1 MKAILK
7 QLEKKI
13 IEEYKDK
20 KRNKD
25 FIKEHYK
32 HSLELINPIVSD
44 GNSIIN
50 EYQYNIMMH
59 LFNLASS
66 IEYIPSIFI
75 KQIASLSLFKT
86 LEITGFSYEV
96 QTSKRTEFLSHYYK
110 IVSII
115 MNNKFIKESKKNIFE
130 KIVSDK
136 LNEKTAQWL
145 INLFTQ
151 SNDNLDDAT
160 KVLLKA
166 ITQTKFE
173 FFDAFAQNFKKALYE
188 LISSNNNKNWMNK
201 YVFKI
206 IEKCL
211 IKLKNIEKE
220 FLIKLGEICHSIID
234 IFLKKKN
241 LKIKKLY

>member
-44 GNSIIN
+44 GNTIIN

-75 KQIASLSLFKT
+75 KQIASLSLFKN
-86 LEITGFSYEV
+86 LEITGFSKEV
-96 QTSKRTEFLSHYYK
+96 QTS
-110 IVSII
+110 
-115 MNNKFIKESKKNIFE
+115 NKPESTVMKLQQIKEMTVCFSQICQVWICSICSNRPLSSK
-130 KIVSDK
+130 
-136 LNEKTAQWL
+136 T
-145 INLFTQ
+145 
-151 SNDNLDDAT
+151 
-160 KVLLKA
+160 LKSRMPRL
-166 ITQTKFE
+166 TGWPLVRSW
-173 FFDAFAQNFKKALYE
+173 N
-188 LISSNNNKNWMNK
+188 S
-201 YVFKI
+201 
-206 IEKCL
+206 
-211 IKLKNIEKE
+211 
-220 FLIKLGEICHSIID
+220 
-234 IFLKKKN
+234 
-241 LKIKKLY
+241 